1 MKEFCKWLGVD
12 EKIARVVVW
21 IAIFMIM
28 LIIVNAALESVGL
41 PFYRIT
47 VENLSKLNYGIVVN
61 RIFQSIITLLNFY
74 TIIFLVFRIKEFK
87 KILPY
92 SILYV
97 ILNYLF
103 GSIGY
108 VYAQIFIPV
117 FLIIFCYFYSG
128 KNIKVAL
135 FGIISLIFNAVV
147 QYLCYLYKLRF
158 IDYKKLTIFNQVL
171 TSIDFFIIMF
181 TIILVKEIYIKNK
194 KE

>member
-21 IAIFMIM
+21 IAIFMMM